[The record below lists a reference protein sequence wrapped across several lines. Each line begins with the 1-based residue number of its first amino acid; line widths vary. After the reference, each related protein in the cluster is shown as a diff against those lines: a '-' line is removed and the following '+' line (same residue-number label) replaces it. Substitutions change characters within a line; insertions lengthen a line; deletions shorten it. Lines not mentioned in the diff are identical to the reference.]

1 MGYKLLLAED
11 SAAIQQVV
19 QLAFNGEDV
28 DVVVVDDGH
37 AAITAIERESPDIVL
52 ADASLPGTNGYDLA
66 ARIGGHEAAES
77 KLPVVL
83 LAGAFE
89 PVDRERASAAGCR
102 GILVKPFVPRDLV
115 TRVMTLLD
123 PAYREPPPE
132 PDVPEA
138 ATPEPASRPEPMRV
152 EPQPEPVAVEPES
165 ASVEPERTEPRPI
178 DVTPLREP
186 APVAAA
192 PEPEPIVVTPAPE
205 PVEVASP
212 PAPTSIAHRP
222 ILAQAF
228 ATFLSAERELA
239 PQSDGAVTS
248 IPSPGAPPSDLGD
261 GVKRELHR
269 RVRRRLTKG
278 FVRNM
283 AEQVVVKAV
292 DRILREELARMNVRP
307 PSAE

>member
-19 QLAFNGEDV
+19 QLAFNDEDV

-37 AAITAIERESPDIVL
+37 AAIAAIERESPDIVL

-66 ARIGGHEAAES
+66 ARIGGHEAAGS

-89 PVDRERASAAGCR
+89 PVDRDRASAAGCH

-138 ATPEPASRPEPMRV
+138 AMPEPMRV
-152 EPQPEPVAVEPES
+152 APQPEPVIVEPES
-165 ASVEPERTEPRPI
+165 ASVEPERTEPKPI
-178 DVTPLREP
+178 DVAPLQEP

-192 PEPEPIVVTPAPE
+192 PAPEPIVVTPAPE

-212 PAPTSIAHRP
+212 PEPTSLAHRP

-239 PQSDGAVTS
+239 PQADGVVTS

-283 AEQVVVKAV
+283 AEQVVAKAV

-307 PSAE
+307 PAAE

>member
-19 QLAFNGEDV
+19 QLAFDGEDV
-28 DVVVVDDGH
+28 DVVVVDDG
-37 AAITAIERESPDIVL
+37 ATAIAAIERESPDIVL

-66 ARIGGHEAAES
+66 ARIGGHAAAGS
-77 KLPVVL
+77 TLPVVL

-89 PVDRERASAAGCR
+89 PVDRDRASAAGCR

-123 PAYREPPPE
+123 PAYREPAPE
-132 PDVPEA
+132 PEVPEA
-138 ATPEPASRPEPMRV
+138 AKPEPPSRSEPVQV
-152 EPQPEPVAVEPES
+152 EPRPAPVGLEPES
-165 ASVEPERTEPRPI
+165 ASAEPERTEPTPI
-178 DVTPLREP
+178 DIALPHEP

-192 PEPEPIVVTPAPE
+192 PVPDPIVVTPAPE

-212 PAPTSIAHRP
+212 PEPTSLAHRP

-228 ATFLSAERELA
+228 ATFLAAERELA
-239 PQSDGAVTS
+239 PPPDGAVTA

-283 AEQVVVKAV
+283 AEQVVAKAV

-307 PSAE
+307 PAAE

>member
-28 DVVVVDDGH
+28 DVVVVDDGNT
-37 AAITAIERESPDIVL
+37 AITAIERESPDIVL

-66 ARIGGHEAAES
+66 ARIGGHAAAGS
-77 KLPVVL
+77 TLPVVL

-89 PVDRERASAAGCR
+89 PVDRDRASAAGCR

-132 PDVPEA
+132 PEVPEA
-138 ATPEPASRPEPMRV
+138 AKPEPASRREPVQV
-152 EPQPEPVAVEPES
+152 EPQPAPVARAPES
-165 ASVEPERTEPRPI
+165 LSVEPERTEPTPI
-178 DVTPLREP
+178 DIALPREP
-186 APVAAA
+186 APVAATPA
-192 PEPEPIVVTPAPE
+192 PEPIVVTPAPE

-212 PAPTSIAHRP
+212 PEPTSLAHRP

-228 ATFLSAERELA
+228 ATFLAAERELA
-239 PQSDGAVTS
+239 PQPDGVVTS

-283 AEQVVVKAV
+283 AEQVVAKAV

-307 PSAE
+307 PAAE